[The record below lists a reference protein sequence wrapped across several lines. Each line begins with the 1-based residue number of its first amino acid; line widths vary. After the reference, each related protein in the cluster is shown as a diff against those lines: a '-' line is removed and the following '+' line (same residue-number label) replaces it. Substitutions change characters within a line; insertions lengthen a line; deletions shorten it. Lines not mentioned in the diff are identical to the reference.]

1 MKIIYDDKKIKHFI
15 EKYNLEN
22 IVGNRLLIYSQL
34 FYYEKGEKILHA
46 GDTLNYL
53 YFFVY
58 GKIKISSIEENGK
71 SILLRFYDNFNSL
84 GEVELIQNVP
94 ISSNVE
100 SVENTYLIALPINKI
115 RRELNKN
122 NNLLLFIAHT
132 LSSKLNSIS
141 NNSSYNLLYP
151 LINRLAS
158 YLYEHTDKNDTI
170 ILNSTFLNI
179 SEFLGTTYRH
189 LHRTLKELESKGIIK
204 HESKQITIINKDK
217 LKELSKNIYR

>member
-1 MKIIYDDKKIKHFI
+1 MKIICDDKLLKHFI
-15 EKYNLEN
+15 EKYNLVD
-22 IVGNRLLIYSQL
+22 IVGNKLLLYSKL

-53 YFFVY
+53 YFFVS

-84 GEVELIQNVP
+84 GEVELIQNIP
-94 ISSNVE
+94 ISSSVE
-100 SVENTYLIALPINKI
+100 SVENTYLIALPIKKI
-115 RRELNKN
+115 RRELNNN

-158 YLYEHTDKNDTI
+158 YLYEHANKNDTI
-170 ILNSTFLNI
+170 IINSTFQNI

-189 LHRTLKELESKGIIK
+189 LHRTLKELELKGIIK
-204 HESKQITIINKDK
+204 HESKQITIIDKDK